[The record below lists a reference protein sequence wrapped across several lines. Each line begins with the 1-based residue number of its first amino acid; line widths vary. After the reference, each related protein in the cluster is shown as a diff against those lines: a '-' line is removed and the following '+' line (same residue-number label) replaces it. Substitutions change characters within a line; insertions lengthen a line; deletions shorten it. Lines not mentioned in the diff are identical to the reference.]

1 MRKCHTWEGQKG
13 GFELGAVSREFEIT
27 NKLGLH
33 ARAAATLVRVTGK
46 FTCSVEIAKAGQ
58 SVNGKSIL
66 GMMTLAAAKGSAIT
80 VTCDGADQDAAMAA
94 IGACIENKF
103 GEE

>member
-1 MRKCHTWEGQKG
+1 MSAITQT
-13 GFELGAVSREFEIT
+13 FEIT

-46 FTCSVEIAKAGQ
+46 FGCAVEIAKGEQ
-58 SVNGKSIL
+58 LVNGKSIL
-66 GMMTLAAAKGSAIT
+66 GMMTLAAAMGSRVT
-80 VTCDGADQDAAMAA
+80 VTCEGDDQDAAMAA
-94 IGACIENKF
+94 IGACIQNKF